1 MLWVESLQGDMRTE
15 GQRCKHAAAGCKVRQ
30 VPLHC

>member
-1 MLWVESLQGDMRTE
+1 MLQVESLQGDVATV
-15 GQRCKHAAAGCKVRQ
+15 GQRCKHAATGCKVGQ